1 MNAILWADGG
11 FLGGILA
18 GVGKLLGV
26 DTSGMSTI
34 AALAAVAIAGYTW
47 WTRNHPQPVPTPT
60 PTPAPTPD
68 PVPAPAPSPAPS
80 PSFPDGLLKLAEIA
94 PLLIDF
100 FKKRSSAAEN
110 AEPVQLTA
118 ETLVVEEAPLASESH
133 RRERQIVRGTL
144 RDELVGLQSE
154 LAAFHAAS
162 ADPDTKAI
170 DVERLVGI
178 VNKLILLYPYIRLA
192 LKFAGITLP
201 DIPLR
206 PISIKSQPVATSL
219 PEAA

>member
-26 DTSGMSTI
+26 DTSGMSSTV
-34 AALAAVAIAGYTW
+34 ALIAVAFAAYTW
-47 WTRNHPQPVPTPT
+47 WSKNRPQPVPT

-68 PVPAPAPSPAPS
+68 PVPAPVPSPAPVL
-80 PSFPDGLLKLAEIA
+80 PDVLVKLGELA
-94 PLLIDF
+94 PLLIDLL
-100 FKKRSSAAEN
+100 KRRSATDA
-110 AEPVQLTA
+110 AEPVQLMADTI
-118 ETLVVEEAPLASESH
+118 VVDEAPIASESH

>member
-26 DTSGMSTI
+26 DTSGMSSTV
-34 AALAAVAIAGYTW
+34 ALIAVAFAAYTW
-47 WTRNHPQPVPTPT
+47 WSKNRPQPVPT

-68 PVPAPAPSPAPS
+68 PVPAPAPSPSPS
-80 PSFPDGLLKLAEIA
+80 PVLPDVLVKLGELA
-94 PLLIDF
+94 PLLIDLL
-100 FKKRSSAAEN
+100 KRRSAGDA

-118 ETLVVEEAPLASESH
+118 ETLVVEEAPIASESH

-154 LAAFHAAS
+154 LAAFHVAAS
-162 ADPDTKAI
+162 DPDTKAI

-201 DIPLR
+201 DISLR

-219 PEAA
+219 PETV

>member
-18 GVGKLLGV
+18 GIGKLLGV
-26 DTSGMSTI
+26 DTSGMSSTV
-34 AALAAVAIAGYTW
+34 ALIAVAFAAYTW
-47 WTRNHPQPVPTPT
+47 WAKNRPQPVPT

-68 PVPAPAPSPAPS
+68 PVPAPAPSPAPVL
-80 PSFPDGLLKLAEIA
+80 PDVLVKLGELA
-94 PLLIDF
+94 PLLIDLL
-100 FKKRSSAAEN
+100 KRRSAADA
-110 AEPVQLTA
+110 AEPVQLMADTI
-118 ETLVVEEAPLASESH
+118 VVDEAPIASESH

-219 PEAA
+219 PEAV